1 VSLDVGRSSSSE
13 KKENRR
19 RHGLPQNLMSAREP
33 SDSALD
39 SCHDRRMPLVT
50 NTAASQES
58 PDGTRAPR
66 NEHTVALNNGCSS
79 NAASQRFE
87 QLRHTLTP
95 LRHALLNHPIYAE
108 VGSLSR
114 LREFMQMH
122 VFAVWDF
129 MSLVKRLQ
137 SELTSNSLPWTPPV
151 SARIA
156 RFTNE
161 VVLGEESDLGP
172 DEKPISHFK
181 LYLRA
186 MDEIGADTTEIRG
199 FTAQLALG
207 ARWEDVLAD
216 LSIAPGVRNFVAET
230 LDCAIHRSIVEVAA
244 FFFFGR
250 EDVIP
255 EMFERLLRLW
265 GNAKAEVPH
274 FAYYLERH
282 IELDAGSHGPGSQEM
297 LTSLAGQ
304 RESNWQEATSAAKRA
319 ITSRIQ
325 LWDSV
330 RARLKDTKAKRQ
342 FRLDSDGWCIEAEPS
357 TETSF
362 CDPRNFS
369 ARRPQ

>member
-1 VSLDVGRSSSSE
+1 MHL
-13 KKENRR
+13 
-19 RHGLPQNLMSAREP
+19 L
-33 SDSALD
+33 
-39 SCHDRRMPLVT
+39 T
-50 NTAASQES
+50 NTAQSQES
-58 PDGTRAPR
+58 PNAGWVPR
-66 NEHTVALNNGCSS
+66 ECGIERTVRLNKTCSSSAVQQFQQLRDTVA
-79 NAASQRFE
+79 
-87 QLRHTLTP
+87 P

-137 SELTSNSLPWTPPV
+137 SELTCNTLPWIPPV

-161 VVLGEESDLGP
+161 VVLGEESDLSL
-172 DEKPISHFK
+172 DRKPISHFE

-186 MDEIGADTTEIRG
+186 MDEIGADTTLIRG

-207 ARWEDVLAD
+207 AKWEDALPE
-216 LSIAPGVRNFVAET
+216 LRIAPGVRHFVSET
-230 LDCAIHRSIVEVAA
+230 LGCAIDGSIVEVAA

-265 GNAKAEVPH
+265 RNAKAEVPH

-282 IELDAGSHGPGSQEM
+282 IELDGDNHGPWSREM
-297 LTSLAGQ
+297 LTTLAGR

-325 LWDSV
+325 L
-330 RARLKDTKAKRQ
+330 
-342 FRLDSDGWCIEAEPS
+342 
-357 TETSF
+357 
-362 CDPRNFS
+362 
-369 ARRPQ
+369 

>member
-1 VSLDVGRSSSSE
+1 MVIKTAGSQELADRTCGLRETRIERTVGLHKGRSS
-13 KKENRR
+13 N
-19 RHGLPQNLMSAREP
+19 
-33 SDSALD
+33 DD
-39 SCHDRRMPLVT
+39 
-50 NTAASQES
+50 
-58 PDGTRAPR
+58 
-66 NEHTVALNNGCSS
+66 
-79 NAASQRFE
+79 
-87 QLRHTLTP
+87 LRHFEKLRNTLTP
-95 LRHALLNHPIYAE
+95 LRYVLLNHPLYAE

-137 SELTSNSLPWTPPV
+137 SELTSNSLPWIPPV

-161 VVLGEESDLGP
+161 VVLGEESDSGP
-172 DEKPISHFK
+172 DEKPISHFE

-207 ARWEDVLAD
+207 ARWQDVLED
-216 LSIAPGVRNFVAET
+216 LSIAPGVRNFVTET
-230 LDCAIHRSIVEVAA
+230 LGCAIHGSIVEVAA

-255 EMFERLLRLW
+255 EMFDRLLALW
-265 GNAKAEVPH
+265 ANAKAEVPH

-282 IELDAGSHGPGSQEM
+282 IELDGGSHGPWSQQM
-297 LTSLAGQ
+297 LTTLAGQ

-330 RARLKDTKAKRQ
+330 RASLLDTEKKHR
-342 FRLDSDGWCIEAEPS
+342 
-357 TETSF
+357 
-362 CDPRNFS
+362 FS
-369 ARRPQ
+369 RH